1 MVPVRKDGRYNTT
14 IQRDCWTRKDIGREP
29 DRENRAKDAGQTQA
43 AFFQGRFG
51 LCQRGGP
58 LFPQVDGWM
67 YFCSVLQAARGSPRA
82 RLLHQGGP
90 TGAGKC
96 GDCFTL
102 GPGPIMWLDD
112 AAKRSPCES
121 ASLGCL
127 HEQPDRSMIS
137 IMLNRLT
144 CGMALPRLQAPL
156 HYTIFSPLSL
166 DAPGDLTCFTQYWCD
181 SRHFPLATHL
191 IYFILYSV
199 LRTLYGVLAP
209 AGFRWENATMAGL
222 LGGDRF
228 LDPEWT
234 LDRGG
239 PILSCCGS

>member
-1 MVPVRKDGRYNTT
+1 
-14 IQRDCWTRKDIGREP
+14 
-29 DRENRAKDAGQTQA
+29 
-43 AFFQGRFG
+43 
-51 LCQRGGP
+51 
-58 LFPQVDGWM
+58 
-67 YFCSVLQAARGSPRA
+67 
-82 RLLHQGGP
+82 
-90 TGAGKC
+90 
-96 GDCFTL
+96 
-102 GPGPIMWLDD
+102 
-112 AAKRSPCES
+112 
-121 ASLGCL
+121 
-127 HEQPDRSMIS
+127 MIS

-222 LGGDRF
+222 LGGVGF